1 MAVRVKVKLGVED
14 REVTTSALANSG
26 FETEEPE
33 VVLPLRVA
41 EKLGLYP
48 KLPSGTVVEEYA
60 GVGGFKVSTF
70 RVPGVLKVYV
80 VCEDRV
86 KGPIRATAIITPGES
101 EVILSDRVLDALGI
115 ILIRPGE
122 GLWRF
127 NDDPLDTIRRSEPRE
142 AW

>member
-1 MAVRVKVKLGVED
+1 MAVRVKVKLEVRG
-14 REVTTSALANSG
+14 REVITSALANSG
-26 FETEEPE
+26 FEAEEPE

-41 EKLGLYP
+41 EKLDLYP
-48 KLPSGTVVEEYA
+48 KLPSGTVVEEYV

-70 RVPGVLKVYV
+70 RIPGILKVYV
-80 VCEDRV
+80 VCEDKV
-86 KGPIRATAIITPGES
+86 KGPIGATAIITPGES

-127 NDDPLDTIRRSEPRE
+127 NDDPLVTVRKSEPRE
-142 AW
+142 VW